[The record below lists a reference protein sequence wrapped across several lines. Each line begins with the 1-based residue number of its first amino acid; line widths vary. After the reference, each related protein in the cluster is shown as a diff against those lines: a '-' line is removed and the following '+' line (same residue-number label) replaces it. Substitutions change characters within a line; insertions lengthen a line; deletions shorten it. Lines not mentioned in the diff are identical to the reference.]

1 MGLFDFDGDGKTSA
15 WESFLEYSLFEEFA
29 NKGTGEKGIGLFADD
44 DDDNWRDDC
53 EDGSAYDID
62 PWDYDSLE
70 EYEEA
75 LEDARLRSSSDGDDN
90 DDDNDDDEND
100 EEADDEEDAEEEEA
114 EDADDDN
121 GEDDYKDDDE
131 DDDDDDEEDDDDDW
145 RDDCEDGFDYDIDP
159 WDYDSREEY
168 EKALKKAKRGRKPNE
183 EDDDGE
189 DNDDDDDD
197 DDEVS
202 WDIEEV
208 EVYTYCQ
215 VGVPGILKTYSYLTD
230 DETLEPGDR
239 VVVPFGR
246 DNEER
251 AGTVMSVSRYTA
263 ENAPYPVEKTK
274 WILRRLI
281 GGRQDM
287 EEYRITKPT
296 APKNREHAAAKREK
310 PTDRGESGS
319 PLRRLILWLEQNGR
333 SAEEIV
339 DCLKTVL

>member
-44 DDDNWRDDC
+44 DDDWRDDC
-53 EDGSAYDID
+53 EDGSAYDVD
-62 PWDYDSLE
+62 PWDYDSRE

-75 LEDARLRSSSDGDDN
+75 LEDARLRSSSDGDD
-90 DDDNDDDEND
+90 DDDDETD
-100 EEADDEEDAEEEEA
+100 EEADDE
-114 EDADDDN
+114 DDD
-121 GEDDYKDDDE
+121 Y
-131 DDDDDDEEDDDDDW
+131 DDDDDDEDNDEDDVDW

-168 EKALKKAKRGRKPNE
+168 EKALKNAKRGRKSDE
-183 EDDDGE
+183 ENDDGE
-189 DNDDDDDD
+189 DDEDD
-197 DDEVS
+197 DDEEVS
-202 WDIEEV
+202 FDFEEV
-208 EVYTYCQ
+208 EVYIYCQ

-239 VVVPFGR
+239 VVVPFGG

-287 EEYRITKPT
+287 EEYRITKPM
-296 APKNREHAAAKREK
+296 AAERRAYGARKK
-310 PTDRGESGS
+310 AAPTDRGESGS